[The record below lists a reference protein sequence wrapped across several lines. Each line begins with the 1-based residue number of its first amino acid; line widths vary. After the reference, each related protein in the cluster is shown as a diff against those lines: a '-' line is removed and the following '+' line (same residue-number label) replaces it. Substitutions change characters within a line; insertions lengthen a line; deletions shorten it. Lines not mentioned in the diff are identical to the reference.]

1 MHNQHP
7 PALAKTFAQ
16 SLPAAMDIAHCN
28 LTPHSGSSVRFC
40 TGVEQAS
47 RRKRPD

>member
-7 PALAKTFAQ
+7 PALAKTSAQ
-16 SLPAAMDIAHCN
+16 SLRAAMDIAHRN
-28 LTPHSGSSVRFC
+28 LTPHCGSSVRFC

-47 RRKRPD
+47 RCTRPD